1 MRHAGEHVD
10 AFDLGGLFDDLARAF
25 QHLPGDA
32 E

>member
-1 MRHAGEHVD
+1 VAEHVD
-10 AFDLGGLFDDLARAF
+10 TLDLGGLFDDLARAF